1 MSDSGS
7 EISLE
12 SYLSEGCPV
21 APGLYYDQRA
31 LTYETRRYQKGRRA
45 LTAYN
50 FRCKQKTSRQQIGN
64 IICAQQG
71 VNVVLKRKYRKNQTY
86 RHSKV

>member
-7 EISLE
+7 ETSLE

-21 APGLYYDQRA
+21 APGLYYEQRA
-31 LTYETRRYQKGRRA
+31 LTYETRRLQKGRRA

-50 FRCKQKTSRQQIGN
+50 RKTSKQELGN
-64 IICAQQG
+64 VICASQG
-71 VNVVLKRKYRKNQTY
+71 ANVVVNLKYRKNQTY
-86 RHSKV
+86 RHSKA